1 MDYENKIF
9 TFIIFFTVKIFAQ
22 KEQDSLIS
30 CDRIKNGL
38 FDKKIYTKLNGKY
51 IMQANA
57 NKETL
62 FLIRTTETKSF
73 YYVTE
78 LVIKK
83 IKKSNCNGITIEKP
97 VHRKSKNA
105 PKIVRD

>member
-1 MDYENKIF
+1 MKTKF
-9 TFIIFFTVKIFAQ
+9 LLLLVFFTVKIFAQ

-30 CDRIKNGL
+30 CDSIKNGL
-38 FDKKIYTKLNGKY
+38 FDKKVYTKLNGKY
-51 IMQANA
+51 IMQVNA

-78 LVIKK
+78 LLMEK
-83 IKKSNCNGITIEKP
+83 IKKSNCDGITIEKP
-97 VHRKSKNA
+97 IHRKSKSV